1 MIEFDI
7 VAEAGDWSRLD
18 GAAALA
24 LSAGQAAAAIAGQ
37 AQAGLEVS
45 LLLTDDAHIQDLNKA
60 WRGKDKPTNVLSF
73 PAPAPPGNLSRN
85 LAGNSGANLGG
96 NLAGNF
102 GPRHLGDIALAY
114 ETLVR
119 EAEAESKPL
128 AHHYAHLIV
137 HGVLHLLGYD
147 HEVEAEAEI
156 MEALEVKALA
166 TLGIDDPY
174 RDMAA

>member
-1 MIEFDI
+1 VIELDI
-7 VAEAGDWSRLD
+7 MTAEGNWETIPDVEALARK
-18 GAAALA
+18 AAQAALTVTYEA
-24 LSAGQAAAAIAGQ
+24 EGEFEAS
-37 AQAGLEVS
+37 VM
-45 LLLTDDAHIQDLNKA
+45 LTDDAHIRELNRT

-73 PAPAPPGNLSRN
+73 PAPEQPG
-85 LAGNSGANLGG
+85 AA
-96 NLAGNF
+96 

-119 EAEAESKPL
+119 ESEEESKEL
-128 AHHYAHLIV
+128 AHHFAHLIV

-147 HEVEAEAEI
+147 HETEAEAEI

-166 TLGIDDPY
+166 TLGIADPY

>member
-1 MIEFDI
+1 VITLDTVTEAGGWDGLPD
-7 VAEAGDWSRLD
+7 AEALAQRAAE
-18 GAAALA
+18 AAAGVA
-24 LSAGQAAAAIAGQ
+24 DMADED
-37 AQAGLEVS
+37 LEVTVM
-45 LLLTDDAHIQDLNKA
+45 LTDDKSIRTLNRQ

-73 PAPAPPGNLSRN
+73 PAPEQPGLE
-85 LAGNSGANLGG
+85 
-96 NLAGNF
+96 

-119 EAEAESKPL
+119 EAEEESKPL
-128 AHHYAHLIV
+128 ADHFAHLVV

-147 HEVEAEAEI
+147 HETDEEADV

-166 TLGIDDPY
+166 GLGIADPY

>member
-1 MIEFDI
+1 VIELDIMI
-7 VAEAGDWSRLD
+7 EAGDWARLD
-18 GAAALA
+18 GADALA
-24 LSAGQAAAAIAGQ
+24 QRAADAAVTVADE
-37 AQAGLEVS
+37 ADDAFEVS
-45 LLLTDDAHIQDLNKA
+45 VMLTDDAHIQELNRT
-60 WRGKDKPTNVLSF
+60 WRSKDKPTNVLSF
-73 PAPAPPGNLSRN
+73 PAPEQPG
-85 LAGNSGANLGG
+85 AT
-96 NLAGNF
+96 

-119 EAEAESKPL
+119 EAEEESKDL
-128 AHHYAHLIV
+128 AHHFAHLIV

-166 TLGIDDPY
+166 TLGIADPY

>member
-1 MIEFDI
+1 MIEG
-7 VAEAGDWSRLD
+7 GDWARLD
-18 GAAALA
+18 DVEALA
-24 LSAGQAAAAIAGQ
+24 QRAAEAAAAVADEADEDFEIS
-37 AQAGLEVS
+37 V
-45 LLLTDDAHIQDLNKA
+45 LLTDDAAIRELNRT

-73 PAPAPPGNLSRN
+73 PAPEQPG
-85 LAGNSGANLGG
+85 AT
-96 NLAGNF
+96 

-119 EAEAESKPL
+119 ESEDESKDL
-128 AHHYAHLIV
+128 SHHFAHLIV

-166 TLGIDDPY
+166 TLGIADPY